1 VGANLGIFKRFL
13 AMAGLKSEQQYTKFK
28 NEQGQ
33 KVANY
38 HQ

>member
-13 AMAGLKSEQQYTKFK
+13 AMAGLKSEQLYTKIK

-33 KVANY
+33 KAANY
-38 HQ
+38 NQ

>member
-13 AMAGLKSEQQYTKFK
+13 AIAGLKSEQQYTKFK

>member
-33 KVANY
+33 KVAIY